1 MKNSAGAFL
10 IFSVALILCSCN
22 NGPRDHP
29 HKKKLAAVA
38 PNSARIPTAKQVKR
52 IALETVNTSSEIE
65 ITKVD
70 YLPVKTGFATLVWYK
85 TKAGLAGNFA
95 YVRYPKI
102 AYKVKQLEMKKGSVN
117 SQLRKGEITLTCNGT
132 CGCVVGAEIKPDGTI
147 LFLCGCDDCIAIIT
161 TSRN

>member
-1 MKNSAGAFL
+1 MKNSTNAFL
-10 IFSVALILCSCN
+10 IFCMLLILCSCN
-22 NGPRDHP
+22 NEPKDHP
-29 HKKKLAAVA
+29 HKKKLAVVA
-38 PNSARIPTAKQVKR
+38 PSSADIPTAEQVKR
-52 IALETVNTSSEIE
+52 IALETVNTSAEIE

-70 YLPVKTGFATLVWYK
+70 YLPVKMGFATLVWYK

-102 AYKVKQLEMKKGSVN
+102 AYKVKQLVMKKGSVN
-117 SQLRKGEITLTCNGT
+117 SQLKKGDITLTCNGT

-147 LFLCGCDDCIAIIT
+147 LFLCGCDDCTAIIT